1 MEIYVF
7 SSIWKVEFRL
17 SLFPPPSLCTYT
29 YRCDHFTSIFSLRL
43 NVFLV
48 HLRNYRAFRLRVASM
63 NFFRNENFS
72 LSFFSSSNRW
82 ISKLLDNLLAE
93 EHVRR
98 SRGAINFA
106 RVNIEMKREREER
119 KEEKRVH
126 DIVDESHVPYVRREK
141 LTTPLIRKRHD
152 RTFELRKKMEKELS
166 AAPALLDFSVTVC
179 VTELSERLL
188 LEGGDW
194 RYHHATLRSPTSP
207 FLFLYAPRSLRRG
220 RPQALSDRCKILR
233 TTVNIHGSEVSST
246 LRLSSLFFIESFA
259 PSFDE

>member
-1 MEIYVF
+1 MFFSCTWEIIERFDLELLRWIF
-7 SSIWKVEFRL
+7 SGTKIF
-17 SLFPPPSLCTYT
+17 LFP
-29 YRCDHFTSIFSLRL
+29 
-43 NVFLV
+43 
-48 HLRNYRAFRLRVASM
+48 
-63 NFFRNENFS
+63 
-72 LSFFSSSNRW
+72 FFSSSNRW

-93 EHVRR
+93 EHVRP

-106 RVNIEMKREREER
+106 RVSIEMKRERERGEKKEER

-126 DIVDESHVPYVRREK
+126 DIVDESHVPYFRREK
-141 LTTPLIRKRHD
+141 LTTPPIRKRHD

-246 LRLSSLFFIESFA
+246 LCLSSLFFIESFA